1 MNTCNNNL
9 MQETSVIKKIV
20 ENDSFN
26 GMLVESKMVINS
38 NQIIKHNAM
47 NSNKNIILNI
57 K

>member
-47 NSNKNIILNI
+47 NYNKNIILNI